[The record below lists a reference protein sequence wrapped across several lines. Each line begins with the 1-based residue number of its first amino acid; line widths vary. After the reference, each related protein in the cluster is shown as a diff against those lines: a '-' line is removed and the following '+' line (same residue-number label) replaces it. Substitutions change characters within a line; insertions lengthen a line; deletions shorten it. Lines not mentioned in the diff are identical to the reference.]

1 MDKTKYGETE
11 RAILKA
17 QRRGLFESQGVRETC
32 RQLAEKHG
40 GTDAAIKSTYS
51 RMKKYGA
58 FNKSERKA
66 FFNTLKP
73 QQKGGRKVTLTC
85 TVDRELNAAL
95 EAQAKRRN
103 MKKSYL
109 LNELLKRYFGSAVSI

>member
-1 MDKTKYGETE
+1 MSKTKYGEME
-11 RAILKA
+11 RAILEA
-17 QRRGLFESQGVRETC
+17 QNNGLFESQGVRETC

-40 GTDAAIKSTYS
+40 GTEASIKSTYS

-58 FNKSERKA
+58 FNKPEPET

-73 QQKGGRKVTLTC
+73 PQKGGRKVTLTC

-95 EAQAKRRN
+95 VAQAKRRN

-109 LNELLKRYFGSAVSI
+109 LNELLKRYFG